1 MVRTENEV
9 VKPINPAF
17 YKRFAGDI
25 YSRKNKFQQDV
36 LFGALNNF
44 YTSIKLTIVVNPG
57 KFLDT
62 TLFKSYNGKKD
73 FTLFV
78 NHFTARSYLSPV
90 N

>member
-1 MVRTENEV
+1 MGGPLSIILAIIHTHGKNMVRTENEV

-44 YTSIKLTIVVNPG
+44 YPSIKVDNSS
-57 KFLDT
+57 
-62 TLFKSYNGKKD
+62 KSWKIFRHNA
-73 FTLFV
+73 LQI
-78 NHFTARSYLSPV
+78 L
-90 N
+90 